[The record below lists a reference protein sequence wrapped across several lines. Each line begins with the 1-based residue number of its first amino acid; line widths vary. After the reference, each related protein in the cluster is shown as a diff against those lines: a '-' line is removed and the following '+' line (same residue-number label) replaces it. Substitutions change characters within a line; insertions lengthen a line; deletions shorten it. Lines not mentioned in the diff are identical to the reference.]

1 MLDPLG
7 GLGRLAPG
15 QGCAYNSRAFPLGSE
30 KRASLAR
37 PKEAAGAGVGDDPGV
52 EDAVVVRRIVGTQ
65 LAALGLAALGVWS
78 LQLGSER
85 QALIG
90 GLVALAPNFWM
101 ARRVQRAGKN
111 PRPPVAAGGLF
122 GAMIIKLLIAV
133 GLLALALRQL
143 PEEEGVAFFIG
154 FIAVHLAHR
163 VGAVLKPA

>member
-1 MLDPLG
+1 M
-7 GLGRLAPG
+7 
-15 QGCAYNSRAFPLGSE
+15 E
-30 KRASLAR
+30 
-37 PKEAAGAGVGDDPGV
+37 E
-52 EDAVVVRRIVGTQ
+52 AVVVRRIVGTQ
-65 LAALGLAALGVWS
+65 LAALGLTALGVWS

-90 GLVALAPNFWM
+90 GLVALAPNLWM
-101 ARRVQRAGKN
+101 ARRVQRAGEN
-111 PRPPVAAGGLF
+111 PRPLMAAGGLF